1 MLRDLLATSGLHPVY
16 LEEKKLSAKSLYQ
29 VCWGGKK
36 TPPHL
41 QVPLK
46 PEQVDP

>member
-1 MLRDLLATSGLHPVY
+1 
-16 LEEKKLSAKSLYQ
+16 LSAKSFM
-29 VCWGGKK
+29 GKKKK